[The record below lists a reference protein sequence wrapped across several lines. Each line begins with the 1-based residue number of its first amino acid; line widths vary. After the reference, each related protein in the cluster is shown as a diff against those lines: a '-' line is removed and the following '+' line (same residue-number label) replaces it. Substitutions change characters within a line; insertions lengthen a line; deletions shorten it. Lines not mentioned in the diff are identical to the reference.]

1 MRFGFLSKDDR
12 NEQSIQSDKTEQP
25 PPRAK
30 EQSDVQSNMTH
41 LKEKTSQ
48 RLNGPSNEATGKE
61 ETTVNTQSSETEK
74 RNRGE
79 AERKEERIKLYKRDD
94 VRRLLG
100 RLLRAND
107 RIIPIRSPATG
118 EYDYSVADFGLCEV
132 LPLLNELQS
141 TGILEQKVID
151 TLPTC
156 RECHRSNF
164 YVNFACPSCQKTAL
178 SQGNLLEHYACGYS
192 DFETNFQ
199 SGSNLICPKCRRF
212 LKVVGTDYRKIAQ
225 AYRCMDCGKFFGT
238 PKLQFLCRTC
248 TRPNF
253 EQNMTL
259 TTVYEYTLNK
269 AFKNEVV
276 SHVSLD
282 AKITEFLKKN
292 GYKVTMP
299 MELFGRSKVKHS
311 FDLGARNEK
320 EKKEIVLDMVSAVN
334 EVGPQEIL
342 SFFAK
347 VYDTRPPLPIL
358 IAMPKIGVETQKLS
372 AMYGLRT
379 IVAEDLNEALR
390 GLIQILEINSP
401 AEDPQPSPEETPE
414 SSEIRSQSSESGRA
428 HVEEIKKRLE
438 EETQPETQ
446 NPQAIS
452 EQEKAADES
461 LRRARDNMKRVM
473 VQIKE

>member
-1 MRFGFLSKDDR
+1 MRLGFLSKDNGD
-12 NEQSIQSDKTEQP
+12 EKSIQSKKTEP
-25 PPRAK
+25 SPRTR

-41 LKEKTSQ
+41 LKAKTSQ
-48 RLNGPSNEATGKE
+48 RSNGRPNEATDKE
-61 ETTVNTQSSETEK
+61 EITVNTQLHSSETEE
-74 RNRGE
+74 RDRWD

-100 RLLRAND
+100 RLLRAHD
-107 RIIPIRSPATG
+107 RITPVRSSATG
-118 EYDYSVADFGLCEV
+118 EYDYSGADFGLCDV

-141 TGILEQKVID
+141 TGILEQRVID
-151 TLPTC
+151 TLPSC
-156 RECHRSNF
+156 PECHRSNF
-164 YVNFACPSCQKTAL
+164 YVNFACPSCQKTTL
-178 SQGNLLEHYACGYS
+178 SQGNLLKHYPCDYS

-199 SGSNLICPKCRRF
+199 SGTNLICPKCRRF
-212 LKVVGTDYRKIAQ
+212 LKVVGTDYRKMAQ
-225 AYRCMDCGKFFGT
+225 AYRCMDCGTFFGT

-259 TTVYEYTLNK
+259 TKVYEYTLNK

-299 MELFGRSKVKHS
+299 MELCGLSKVKHS

-320 EKKEIVLDMVSAVN
+320 KEIVLDMVSAVD

-347 VYDTRPPLPIL
+347 VYDTRHPLPIL
-358 IAMPKIGVETQKLS
+358 IVMPKIGVEAQKLS

-379 IVAEDLNEALR
+379 IVAEDLNEAVK
-390 GLIQILEINSP
+390 GLIQILEINSLP
-401 AEDPQPSPEETPE
+401 EESQPSTDEKPE
-414 SSEIRSQSSESGRA
+414 SSE
-428 HVEEIKKRLE
+428 
-438 EETQPETQ
+438 
-446 NPQAIS
+446 
-452 EQEKAADES
+452 
-461 LRRARDNMKRVM
+461 
-473 VQIKE
+473 